1 MWRVSYWEPGTDRGG
16 LIAIRK
22 ERVPNDSS
30 PIGLNPVI
38 ANELEESEGNPNSS
52 ESSSMK
58 YLTID
63 RGREKLK

>member
-1 MWRVSYWEPGTDRGG
+1 MWRVRYWEPGTDHGG

-22 ERVPNDSS
+22 ECVPNDSS
-30 PIGLNPVI
+30 PIGPYPVTV
-38 ANELEESEGNPNSS
+38 NELEESEGNPNSS

>member
-1 MWRVSYWEPGTDRGG
+1 MGVWKMWRVSYWVPGTDCGG

-38 ANELEESEGNPNSS
+38 ANELEESEGNPNIVP
-52 ESSSMK
+52 K
-58 YLTID
+58 APV
-63 RGREKLK
+63 